1 MEVRDDAGRVGRGE
15 SAAALAHA
23 DARPVSAEAVA
34 GAVGATLGA
43 PTLALRALDL
53 SGLDLGSGAALP
65 DWAHWACACSSN
77 GGSELPA
84 HTVRLRRSW
93 PELRSAAP
101 LVTGSL

>member
-1 MEVRDDAGRVGRGE
+1 VEVRDDAGRVGRGE

-65 DWAHWACACSSN
+65 
-77 GGSELPA
+77 GRLIGRVRVPA
-84 HTVRLRRSW
+84 T
-93 PELRSAAP
+93 
-101 LVTGSL
+101 